1 MNITGGWGMEGN
13 ILRSFFNII
22 KGVIISMI
30 FTLIF
35 LFVLSLILTYTNISE
50 KLITPSI
57 IIITAISIFIGSS
70 IGNIKMR
77 KNGLINGALIGGI
90 YLLSIY
96 LLSGIIN
103 QTTSLTIQSIII
115 IISGMICG
123 MFGGIIGVNKK

>member
-1 MNITGGWGMEGN
+1 MEDNIS
-13 ILRSFFNII
+13 LKFFNIL
-22 KGVIISMI
+22 KGVIISII

-35 LFVLSLILTYTNISE
+35 LFAFSVLLTYTNISE
-50 KLITPSI
+50 SFIAPVI
-57 IIITAISIFIGSS
+57 IVITAISIFIGSS
-70 IGNIKMR
+70 IGNIKMK
-77 KNGLINGALIGGI
+77 KNGLVNGALIGGI

-103 QTTSLTIQSIII
+103 QNFTLNTTSIII